1 MHNKN
6 YNQNIIKIIYQM
18 KNLDLFLEKY
28 NLRL

>member
-6 YNQNIIKIIYQM
+6 YNQKILKTVYQM